1 MGGDPQNILGDH
13 IYIYILIFIY
23 SIKLEYIFILIYII
37 IILYDIDIIRVCF
50 RLIIVMYVIP
60 RSLYTNTIKLAASI
74 NIDIYIYIHNNEMTG

>member
-13 IYIYILIFIY
+13 IYIYIFIY
-23 SIKLEYIFILIYII
+23 SIKLEYILIYII